1 MSTAV
6 IVVGTS
12 EVLDAAVQ
20 WAEAG
25 LVADSFWLQAVD
37 ASRIDPDAP
46 NALLAR
52 RLAPR
57 QVSEPVRLAESL
69 HDLGALD
76 EIRVAWIR
84 PPDEELSGALKDL
97 ESLLRALVPPDRV
110 HWLDIVVPGARTDAT
125 VIPLPGQWVQ
135 MRVLAEDRSAP
146 DVTDAGWDLDLDVPL
161 HAALLAL
168 GILAGTTHRL
178 PWGTQSAAR
187 HYEMRGFSRVVLGAA
202 DVEHYADRFIGQE
215 VPVASAGTVGFY
227 PTEYLEVRGADASSF
242 ITSALGFLRT
252 QEDSTLDYQ
261 DPEPSR
267 LQPPAKVSFWQHV
280 LLYLRFLSFGLL
292 LLVGRRLEPVRIAA
306 SSYDFLD
313 SGYTVDAP
321 AKLPDWGARIP
332 DFDAMDSDAAQQS
345 RAFLDDLTRELAHD
359 PPRPSAE
366 IWRCIGELATAVND
380 GGRGPTGWA
389 PTKIHERFPVLGA
402 ADVQPTDR
410 AAVNSEVPEL
420 DKSRNPAVAKAAL
433 TAASMPRNT
442 PLAAPEERSMV
453 VSTAH
458 AIAEEGN
465 SLDRARLGEQLAD
478 LTSPEAPPA
487 RSLLDRLAAEVAG
500 ATLRSRLD
508 AERWTEF
515 ATGPSPEDPLDW
527 SGATRKFRKRT
538 MIGAIVSLLLA
549 AAWAAATLLAEE
561 ELPTWLSE
569 LRAWVGFAVVA
580 AVFLG
585 FLLWSIYAFFQ
596 TYNAFLERGRRRLE
610 VRRHWMDRARTAI
623 TQHARLST
631 LGPPLERW
639 TDLLSSIYPVVHNV
653 IPPVNRDMPADAPKG
668 TAVAVPVFE
677 DREITEWLREE
688 AATVGWR
695 SRALSRI
702 LAEGLRLT
710 PTDAM
715 KVALEDD
722 GLDGGAL
729 YSLCELREDLW
740 TRYADS
746 LREEVSLDVA
756 AQFVQAPDRPLRVL
770 TPSFR
775 RDRPPVEYLA
785 FAQEPWPG
793 EADDDQRWDPELD
806 FRVYDKLGAG
816 STETVRLFGDVC
828 AISVRLQFRQ
838 IEVEEA
844 PQRPATAPSQF
855 DPDDY

>member
-6 IVVGTS
+6 IVVGTA
-12 EVLDAAVQ
+12 EVLDGAVQ

-57 QVSEPVRLAESL
+57 AVGEPVRLAESL
-69 HDLGALD
+69 HDLGSLD

-110 HWLDIVVPGARTDAT
+110 HWLDIVVPSARTDAT

-135 MRVLAEDRSAP
+135 LRVLAEDRSAP

-168 GILAGTTHRL
+168 GILAGTQHRL

-202 DVEHYADRFIGQE
+202 DVEHYADRFIGLE
-215 VPVASAGTVGFY
+215 VPAASAGTVGFY
-227 PTEYLEVRGADASSF
+227 PTEYLEMRGADANSF
-242 ITSALGFLRT
+242 ITSALGFLRAR
-252 QEDSTLDYQ
+252 ENSSLDYR
-261 DPEPSR
+261 DPETSR

-292 LLVGRRLEPVRIAA
+292 LLVGRRLDPVRIAA

-313 SGYTVDAP
+313 SGYTVDTP
-321 AKLPDWGARIP
+321 AQLPDWGARIP
-332 DFDAMDSDAAQQS
+332 DFDALDADAANQARTS
-345 RAFLDDLTRELAHD
+345 LGDLNRELAHD

-366 IWRCIGELATAVND
+366 IWRYIADLAASVND
-380 GGRGPTGWA
+380 GGRGPAGWA
-389 PTKIHERFPVLGA
+389 PTKVHERIPVLNA

-410 AAVNSEVPEL
+410 APVQSEVPEL
-420 DKSRNPAVAKAAL
+420 DKARNPAVAKAAL
-433 TAASMPRNT
+433 AAASVPRNT
-442 PLAAPEERSMV
+442 SLAAPDERSMV

-465 SLDRARLGEQLAD
+465 SRDRARLDKQLAD
-478 LTSPEAPPA
+478 LIGPEAPPA
-487 RSLLDRLAAEVAG
+487 RSLLDRLAADVTG
-500 ATLRSRLD
+500 ATLRARLD

-515 ATGPSPEDPLDW
+515 ATGPSPDDPLDW

-538 MIGAIVSLLLA
+538 LIGVIVLLVLA
-549 AAWAAATLLAEE
+549 VAWAAVTVYLEE
-561 ELPTWLSE
+561 DLPTWLSE
-569 LRAWVGFAVVA
+569 YAGFVVLGV
-580 AVFLG
+580 VFVG
-585 FLLWSIYAFFQ
+585 FLLWSIYGFYQ

-610 VRRHWMDRARTAI
+610 VRRHWLDRARTAI

-631 LGPPLERW
+631 IGPPLERW
-639 TDLLSSIYPVVHNV
+639 LDLLSSLYPVVHNV

-677 DREITEWLREE
+677 DREMTEWLRDE

-695 SRALSRI
+695 SRALARV

-729 YSLCELREDLW
+729 HTLCEKREELW
-740 TRYADS
+740 TRYAEK

-775 RDRPPVEYLA
+775 RARPPVDYLRYA
-785 FAQEPWPG
+785 HEPWPG
-793 EADDDQRWDPELD
+793 EDDDDQRWDPELD
-806 FRVYDKLGAG
+806 FRVYDKLGPG
-816 STETVRLFGDVC
+816 STETVRLDGDVC
-828 AISVRLQFRQ
+828 AISVRLQLRP
-838 IEVEEA
+838 IEVEA
-844 PQRPATAPSQF
+844 PPQEPAPAPLEF